1 MIELGD
7 HLEESP
13 LEFNSQPSE
22 ELNIRKEVKMEAR
35 LEEAKIK
42 TMQINNQMG
51 DQALLEIA
59 REINDT

>member
-1 MIELGD
+1 MNPR
-7 HLEESP
+7 S
-13 LEFNSQPSE
+13 
-22 ELNIRKEVKMEAR
+22 KEVKMEAK

-59 REINDT
+59 REMNDT

>member
-1 MIELGD
+1 MSRMIELGD
-7 HLEESP
+7 TNLEEQSP

-22 ELNIRKEVKMEAR
+22 EMNPSKEVVMEGR

-51 DQALLEIA
+51 D
-59 REINDT
+59 

>member
-1 MIELGD
+1 MSRMIELGD
-7 HLEESP
+7 QNLEESP

-22 ELNIRKEVKMEAR
+22 ELNPNKEVKMEAR

-51 DQALLEIA
+51 D
-59 REINDT
+59 